1 MNALS
6 QIILINSATVDY
18 YELHLDGNVHFV
30 GTQGTGKSTILR
42 AILFFY
48 NADARKLGISKE
60 KSPFSDYYFP
70 YADSYVVYEVS
81 QGVRNF
87 CVWLYKKQNR
97 LCFRFLDGHYIRDM
111 FLDGQ
116 CARAEHQV
124 IEQANQKGFKV
135 HRPIYNFTEYRDII
149 YGANKALNRFHLLQ
163 NPAYQN
169 IPRTISNIFL
179 NSSLDGGFIKT
190 TIINS
195 LSDDPF
201 EINLEANRHHIETA
215 RNDYRDVSEYL
226 VHEKKAQNIV
236 AIYERILKM
245 EEEKKELAWKTG
257 ASYNFAKEKEHEFSE
272 QLLIINE
279 NLSVQKEKINRLIED
294 FATGQ
299 RRIQDKLSVVRRDI
313 SKANQLIRDYNQ
325 KDIQKIIDES
335 ERKKEYE
342 ATRSQIRAQLELL
355 TSELKDAENQY
366 KINKERLEIQHQKH
380 LLEIDRSAAIKKE
393 KFQHEAGNLDSVFY
407 ISKEKLNDDFQNKFE
422 EQKKEKDITEKKL
435 MEIDYQVKNVQT
447 TFLLKEER
455 DKLDQKQ
462 QELIRIKADLISAA
476 KITEQKRDSAKKEG
490 VHELEILELNVSRET
505 EVLMVKKKALEG
517 EIEIQNSELNAL
529 SGSLL
534 EYLEQN
540 KPDWGQTVGKV
551 ISREILLNND
561 LQPSLSEG
569 DNFYGLYLDLAP
581 LSSVQISKGE
591 TARKLELNRQL
602 LTELNKLTE
611 QHHQD
616 IQVQKDKLQ
625 KKFNKRISELNQE
638 ILNLAVQK
646 NKMEIN
652 IEKCHVALEELKD
665 KESQIKQEELGKK
678 EEERNRLN
686 KELKEVDAYVENIRQ
701 RHNKSIREL
710 ETSWQA
716 QRRKISLQLTE
727 LDKEAEKMKKSFTDQ
742 YKSGIKELEQQRHS
756 LLQAKGINM
765 DEIQRLEGEQ
775 RMVTLRLTEIAN
787 NYPLVIEYRKDC
799 EDYINR
805 LDDFRRDR
813 KNHEGELEHLRQ
825 LHQNRIHR
833 EQAELEEMLGKRNE
847 LEHVLEL
854 LLHETESFE
863 RFSKSQL
870 FDELQHF
877 IMHHDKADNWMCDE
891 NIGRL
896 QDLALVYLNNMKI
909 FAGKVTEF
917 LGYFSQDNCLG
928 FQTGIMGDL
937 QYRAFAENLRE
948 FVGQQKIIDFKTE
961 VTRKYAMVLMNIV
974 NETNELLQKEDDVL
988 KVVQRINA
996 DFRKSNFVGV
1006 VKSIEMR
1013 LQDSTNKIIQLLRK
1027 IRNFHSETNLNYG
1040 EINLFNQGSTGGKN
1054 DEAVK
1059 LLENLL
1065 LHIGIAKA
1073 STLKLEDAFELE
1085 FRIRENENDTNW
1097 VSRLA
1102 NVGSNGTDV
1111 LVKSMI
1117 YINLLSIFKNSG
1129 LKSKTDAILHCLID
1143 EVGILHDSNVTG
1155 LISFAGERNIR
1166 LINGSPNSH
1175 NEQDYRHIYMFR
1187 KNLKSNKTGIVR
1199 LISHEL

>member
-6 QIILINSATVDY
+6 RIILINSATVDF

-60 KSPFSDYYFP
+60 KSPFSEYYFP

-97 LCFRFLDGHYIRDM
+97 LCFRFIDGHYSRNI

-116 CARAEHQV
+116 RARAEHQV
-124 IEQANQKGFKV
+124 IEQANLKGFKV
-135 HRPIYNFTEYRDII
+135 NRPIYNFTEYRDII
-149 YGANKALNRFHLLQ
+149 YGANKAMNRFHLLQ

-236 AIYERILKM
+236 AMYERILQM

-257 ASYNFAKEKEHEFSE
+257 ASFNFATEKEQEFNE
-272 QLLIINE
+272 QLLYITKNISE
-279 NLSVQKEKINRLIED
+279 QHDKINRINED
-294 FATGQ
+294 FVIGQ
-299 RRIQDKLSVVRRDI
+299 RRIQDKLSVVKRDI
-313 SKANQLIRDYNQ
+313 SKANQLIKDYNQ
-325 KDIQKIIDES
+325 RDIQKIIEES
-335 ERKKEYE
+335 GRKQEYE
-342 ATRSQIRAQLELL
+342 ALQSQIRAQLDLL
-355 TSELKDAENQY
+355 TSELKDAENQF
-366 KINKERLEIQHQKH
+366 KVNRERLEIQHEKH
-380 LLEIDRSAAIKKE
+380 LLEIDRSAAVKKE
-393 KFQHEAGNLDSVFY
+393 KLQQEAANLDSGFY
-407 ISKEKLNDDFQNKFE
+407 SSKEKLKDDFQNRLE
-422 EQKKEKDITEKKL
+422 EQKREKDITEKKL
-435 MEIDYQVKNVQT
+435 REIDYQVKSIHA
-447 TFLLKEER
+447 TFFLNEEH
-455 DKLDQKQ
+455 DKLVQMQ
-462 QELIRIKADLISAA
+462 QELIQKKIDLVSAA
-476 KITEQKRDSAKKEG
+476 KIAEQKRDSAKNKGEHE
-490 VHELEILELNVSRET
+490 HELLELRVSTET
-505 EVLMVKKKALEG
+505 EVLQATKKALEG
-517 EIEIQNSELNAL
+517 EIKIQNSELQAL

-534 EYLEQN
+534 EYLEQH

-551 ISREILLNND
+551 ISREILLNNE
-561 LQPSLSEG
+561 LQPSLAEG
-569 DNFYGLYLDLAP
+569 DNFYGLHLDLVP
-581 LSSVQISKGE
+581 LSPVQISKAE
-591 TARKLELNRQL
+591 TAKKLELNRQL
-602 LTELNKLTE
+602 LMEHNKLMD

-616 IQVQKDKLQ
+616 IQEKKDKLQ
-625 KKFNKRISELNQE
+625 KKFNKRIAELNQE
-638 ILNLAVQK
+638 ILNFSVQK
-646 NKMEIN
+646 NKTEIN
-652 IEKCHVALEELKD
+652 IEKCLVALVELKER
-665 KESQIKQEELGKK
+665 ESQLKQKELGKK
-678 EEERNRLN
+678 EEERNRLM
-686 KELKEVDAYVENIRQ
+686 KELKEVDTFVENIRQ
-701 RHNKSIREL
+701 QHNKTIREH

-716 QRRKISLQLTE
+716 QRRKISLLLTE
-727 LDKEAEKMKKSFTDQ
+727 LDKETVIMKKSFTDQ
-742 YKSGIKELEQQRHS
+742 YESRIAELEQQRHS
-756 LLQAKGINM
+756 LLKSKGVNLA
-765 DEIQRLEGEQ
+765 EIQRLDEEQ
-775 RMVTLRLTEIAN
+775 KTVTRKLKEIAQ

-799 EDYINR
+799 DEYIYR
-805 LDDFRRDR
+805 LDDFRQNR
-813 KNHEGELEHLRQ
+813 KKLEGELDHLQQ

-833 EQAELEEMLGKRNE
+833 EKGELEEMHGKRNE
-847 LEHVLEL
+847 LERMIKSLQ
-854 LLHETESFE
+854 HETESFV

-877 IMHHDKADNWMCDE
+877 IIHHDKADTWNCDE
-891 NIGRL
+891 NISRL
-896 QDLALVYLNNMKI
+896 QELALEYARHLKT
-909 FAGKVTEF
+909 FTDKVTEF
-917 LGYFSQDNCLG
+917 LGYFSLNNCLG
-928 FQTGIMGDL
+928 FQTGMAGDL
-937 QYRAFAENLRE
+937 QYRAFAENLKE
-948 FVGQQKIIDFKTE
+948 FVNQQKIIDFKTE
-961 VTRKYAMVLMNIV
+961 VKRKYGMVLMNIV
-974 NETNELLQKEDDVL
+974 NETNELLQKEEDVL

-1013 LQDSTNKIIQLLRK
+1013 LQNSSNRIIQMLRR

-1040 EINLFNQGSTGGKN
+1040 EINLFNQGSSGGNN

-1073 STLKLEDAFELE
+1073 RTLKLEDAFELE

-1129 LKSKTDAILHCLID
+1129 LRSKTDAILHCLID

-1155 LISFAGERNIR
+1155 LITFAGERNIR

-1187 KNLKSNKTGIVR
+1187 KNSKSNKTGIVR